1 MATDPKARL
10 AVEMF
15 ACSARKQIGAMAAVL
30 GGLNLLFFTGGIGEN
45 DAATR
50 AKICEGLTWIGSRV
64 LVVASEEA
72 EQIARHAYSVMAA
85 SQAGPAPS

>member
-30 GGLNLLFFTGGIGEN
+30 GGH
-45 DAATR
+45 AATR

-72 EQIARHAYSVMAA
+72 EQIARHAHSVMAA